1 MYLTDPIADMLTR
14 IRNAIAA
21 NLKYATI
28 PASGIKIEITKILEA
43 EGLIRGFRLIKD
55 NGQGKIKIA
64 LKYTEAGS
72 PVIRGLVRVSKPGHR
87 VYTKVEQI
95 PKIRGGLGFAIL
107 STSKGVLTSKKAR
120 LKEERVGGEVLA
132 YIW

>member
-1 MYLTDPIADMLTR
+1 MYATDPIADMLTR
-14 IRNAIAA
+14 IRNASSAG
-21 NLKYATI
+21 LKYTTI
-28 PASGIKIEITKILEA
+28 PASIIKIEITKILET

-64 LKYTEAGS
+64 MKYSEVGQ
-72 PVIRGLVRVSKPGHR
+72 PVIRGITRVSKPGCR
-87 VYTKVEQI
+87 VYKGVEDL

-107 STSKGVLTSKKAR
+107 TTPKGVLTSKTAR
-120 LKEERVGGEVLA
+120 KERVGGEVLA

>member
-1 MYLTDPIADMLTR
+1 MLTR
-14 IRNAIAA
+14 IRNASSAG
-21 NLKYATI
+21 LKYTTI
-28 PASGIKIEITKILEA
+28 PASIIKIEITKILET

-64 LKYTEAGS
+64 MKYSEVGQ
-72 PVIRGLVRVSKPGHR
+72 PVIRGITRVSKPGCR
-87 VYTKVEQI
+87 VYKGVEDL

-107 STSKGVLTSKKAR
+107 TTPKGVLTSKTAR
-120 LKEERVGGEVLA
+120 RERVGGEVLA

>member
-1 MYLTDPIADMLTR
+1 MYATDPIADMLTR
-14 IRNAIAA
+14 IRNASSAG
-21 NLKYATI
+21 LKYTTI
-28 PASGIKIEITKILEA
+28 PASIIKIEITKILET

-64 LKYTEAGS
+64 MKYSEVGQ
-72 PVIRGLVRVSKPGHR
+72 PVIRGITRVSKPGCR
-87 VYTKVEQI
+87 VYKGVEDL

-107 STSKGVLTSKKAR
+107 TTPKGVLTSKTAR
-120 LKEERVGGEVLA
+120 RERVGGEVLA

>member
-1 MYLTDPIADMLTR
+1 MYVTDPIADMLTR
-14 IRNAIAA
+14 IRNASSAG
-21 NLKYATI
+21 LKYTTI
-28 PASGIKIEITKILEA
+28 PASKMKIEITKILET

-64 LKYTEAGS
+64 MKYNEAGQ
-72 PVIRGLVRVSKPGHR
+72 PVIRGLTRVSKPGCR
-87 VYTKVEQI
+87 VYKGVSDL

-107 STSKGVLTSKKAR
+107 TTPKGVLTSKAAR
-120 LKEERVGGEVLA
+120 TERVGGEVLA

>member
-1 MYLTDPIADMLTR
+1 MYATDPIADMLTR
-14 IRNAIAA
+14 IRNASSAG
-21 NLKYATI
+21 LKYTTI
-28 PASGIKIEITKILEA
+28 PASIIKIEITKILET

-64 LKYTEAGS
+64 MKYSEVGH
-72 PVIRGLVRVSKPGHR
+72 PVIRGITRVSTPGCR
-87 VYTKVEQI
+87 VYKGVEDL

-107 STSKGVLTSKKAR
+107 TTPKGVLTSKTAR
-120 LKEERVGGEVLA
+120 RERVGGEVLA

>member
-14 IRNAIAA
+14 IRNATAA
-21 NLKYATI
+21 NLKYTTV
-28 PASGIKIEITKILEA
+28 PASSIKIAITKILET

-64 LKYTEAGS
+64 IKYTEAGS

-87 VYTKVEQI
+87 VYKKVDEL
-95 PKIRGGLGFAIL
+95 PKIRGGLGFAII
-107 STSKGVLTSKKAR
+107 STPKGVLTSKIAR
-120 LKEERVGGEVLA
+120 SERVGGEVLA

>member
-1 MYLTDPIADMLTR
+1 MNATDPIADMLTR
-14 IRNAIAA
+14 IRNASSAG
-21 NLKYATI
+21 LKYTTV
-28 PASGIKIEITKILEA
+28 PASIIKIEITKILET

-64 LKYTEAGS
+64 MKYSEAGQ
-72 PVIRGLVRVSKPGHR
+72 PVIRGVTRVSKPGCR
-87 VYTKVEQI
+87 VYKGVADL

-107 STSKGVLTSKKAR
+107 TTPKGILTSKTAR
-120 LKEERVGGEVLA
+120 TERVGGEVLA

>member
-1 MYLTDPIADMLTR
+1 MNATDPIADMLTR
-14 IRNAIAA
+14 IRNASSAG
-21 NLKYATI
+21 LKYTTV
-28 PASGIKIEITKILEA
+28 PASIMKIEITKILEA

-64 LKYTEAGS
+64 MKYSEVGQ
-72 PVIRGLVRVSKPGHR
+72 PVIRGITRVSKPGCR
-87 VYTKVEQI
+87 VYKGVADL

-107 STSKGVLTSKKAR
+107 TTPKGVLTSKTAR
-120 LKEERVGGEVLA
+120 TERVGGEVLA

>member
-14 IRNAIAA
+14 VRNATTAG
-21 NLKYATI
+21 LKYATV
-28 PASGIKIEITKILEA
+28 PASRIKIEMTKILEA

-64 LKYTEAGS
+64 IKYTESGA
-72 PVIRGLVRVSKPGHR
+72 PVIRGLVRVSKPGNR
-87 VYTKVEQI
+87 VYKKVDQL
-95 PKIRGGLGFAIL
+95 PRIRGGLGFAIV
-107 STSKGVLTSKKAR
+107 STPKGVLTSKAAR
-120 LKEERVGGEVLA
+120 TERVGGEVLA

>member
-1 MYLTDPIADMLTR
+1 MNATDPIADMLTR
-14 IRNAIAA
+14 IRNASSAG
-21 NLKYATI
+21 LKYTTV
-28 PASGIKIEITKILEA
+28 PASIMKIEITKILET

-64 LKYTEAGS
+64 MKYSEVGQ
-72 PVIRGLVRVSKPGHR
+72 PVIRGITRVSKPGCR
-87 VYTKVEQI
+87 VYKGVEDL

-107 STSKGVLTSKKAR
+107 TTPKGVLTSKTAR
-120 LKEERVGGEVLA
+120 KERVGGEVLA

>member
-1 MYLTDPIADMLTR
+1 MNATDPIADMLTR
-14 IRNAIAA
+14 IRNASSAG
-21 NLKYATI
+21 LKYTTI
-28 PASGIKIEITKILEA
+28 PASIIKIEITKILET

-64 LKYTEAGS
+64 MKYSEVGQ
-72 PVIRGLVRVSKPGHR
+72 PVIRGVTRVSKPGCR
-87 VYTKVEQI
+87 VYKGVEDL

-107 STSKGVLTSKKAR
+107 TTPKGVLTSKTAR
-120 LKEERVGGEVLA
+120 RERVGGEVLA